1 MDQYRDKVES
11 LRQFDDVIKMTPLRK
26 WAIGVIA
33 LGEFV
38 DGYDLMVIAGALIL
52 LKPQMQL
59 SASQVGLL
67 GASAFLGAAIGLL
80 IFGSLTDRIGRRT
93 VFTFNLVFFV
103 FFSLLSAAISN
114 VTELFIIRI
123 FIGVAIGA
131 DIATS
136 MAFLTEIS
144 PRLKRGSLSG
154 ALPQMAWTFGALC
167 SLLVALL
174 LCNTVGSQAWR
185 WMFGLSAVP
194 ALVVL
199 VGRRLLPESP
209 RWLIK
214 QGRDE
219 EAMAALELLGVSRVM
234 QEKREKR
241 ENVLRD
247 PNEGGYADLFR
258 KPYTRQAILA
268 FVIVGFTPFMGA
280 TASVVGPYVFQ
291 YVGAFGLSG
300 SLQAGTITW
309 IGGLIG
315 ALVAYLTIDRIGR
328 MRSVVTS
335 CWGSFLV
342 SVALALGVVR
352 YPALFL
358 VLFVLLAALT
368 WFGAS
373 SFWVLPSELLP
384 THLRGRAQGLGN
396 GLARLMVAVAT
407 FIIPVGI
414 ANLGFSATII
424 LLGSVGLVIGLYAL
438 TGFKFEPKARS
449 LEEVSIDRKI

>member
-1 MDQYRDKVES
+1 MDPDTDKVAP
-11 LRQFDDVIKMTPLRK
+11 LRQFDDAVKMTPLRR

-52 LKPQMQL
+52 LKPQMLL

-103 FFSLLSAAISN
+103 LFSLLSAAISN

-154 ALPQMAWTFGALC
+154 ALPQMAWTFGALS

-174 LCNTVGSQAWR
+174 LYNTIGSQAWR

-214 QGRDE
+214 QGRTE
-219 EAMAALELLGVSRVM
+219 EAMAALELLGVGRGIQTQLDAGSHHLN
-234 QEKREKR
+234 QGSY
-241 ENVLRD
+241 
-247 PNEGGYADLFR
+247 PDLFR

-291 YVGAFGLSG
+291 YVGAFGLAG

-328 MRSVVTS
+328 MTSVIIS

-342 SVALALGVVR
+342 SVALALGAVQ
-352 YPALFL
+352 YPPLFL
-358 VLFVLLAALT
+358 VLFVCLAALT

-373 SFWVLPSELLP
+373 SFWLLPSELLP
-384 THLRGRAQGLGN
+384 THLRGRAQGFGN

-407 FIIPVGI
+407 FVIPVGI
-414 ANLGFSATII
+414 AHLGFSATIT
-424 LLGSVGLVIGLYAL
+424 LLGSVGLVIGLYAT
-438 TGFKFEPKARS
+438 TGFKFEPRARS
-449 LEEVSIDRKI
+449 LEEASIDRTV

>member
-1 MDQYRDKVES
+1 MDQYKDKAET
-11 LRQFDDVIKMTPLRK
+11 LREFDDMITMTPLRK
-26 WAIGVIA
+26 WAIAVIA

-67 GASAFLGAAIGLL
+67 GASAFLGAAVGLL

-103 FFSLLSAAISN
+103 FFSLLSAAITN

-123 FIGVAIGA
+123 FIGLAIGA

-174 LCNTVGSQAWR
+174 LYNTVGSQAWR
-185 WMFGLSAVP
+185 WMFGLSALP

-199 VGRRLLPESP
+199 IGRRLLPESP

-214 QGRDE
+214 KGRTE
-219 EAMAALELLGVSRVM
+219 EAMAALELLGVSKAAWANRA
-234 QEKREKR
+234 
-241 ENVLRD
+241 ND
-247 PNEGGYADLFR
+247 PYDQNAGGYFDLFR

-268 FVIVGFTPFMGA
+268 FVIVGFTPFAGA

-291 YVGAFGLSG
+291 YVGAFGVTG

-309 IGGLIG
+309 IGGLVG
-315 ALVAYLTIDRIGR
+315 ALIAFLTIDRIGR
-328 MRSVVTS
+328 MTSVIIS

-342 SVALALGVVR
+342 SLALALGAVQ
-352 YPALFL
+352 YPPLFL
-358 VLFVLLAALT
+358 VLFIFLAALT

-414 ANLGFSATII
+414 ANFGFSVTIT
-424 LLGSVGLVIGLYAL
+424 LLGSVGLVIGLYTL
-438 TGFKFEPKARS
+438 TGFKFEPKAKS
-449 LEEVSIDRKI
+449 LEEVSIDRTV